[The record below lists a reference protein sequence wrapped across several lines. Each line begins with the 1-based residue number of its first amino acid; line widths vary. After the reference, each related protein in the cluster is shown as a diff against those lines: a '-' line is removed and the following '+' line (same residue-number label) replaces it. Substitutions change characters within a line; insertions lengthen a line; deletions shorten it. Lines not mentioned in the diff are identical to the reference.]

1 MATPLPPAKALSVLR
16 ATFVNVEE
24 KLIECN
30 QPSTLG
36 AGPVQ
41 TATTVYVERGSER
54 SLIVQEPWAVLH
66 PLHVYFAILSEY
78 LTYSAINLVFFRY
91 LNHLRDLINVYEWPT
106 VLEYHQSYFDHRVFD
121 MRTWG
126 DYGSWGLPDCK
137 LMNQLDFT
145 HHCTS
150 TPEITVPTQQLK
162 VVGLPRGAPTS
173 HNIYREA
180 DNGSIW

>member
-1 MATPLPPAKALSVLR
+1 MATPYPPAKALPVLR

-24 KLIECN
+24 KLIECIIN
-30 QPSTLG
+30 HQLLARDLYKLQPQYTSKEDLRD
-36 AGPVQ
+36 A
-41 TATTVYVERGSER
+41 
-54 SLIVQEPWAVLH
+54 SLYKNPGAVLH

-78 LTYSAINLVFFRY
+78 LTYSAITLVFFRY

-106 VLEYHQSYFDHRVFD
+106 VLEYHQSYFNHRVFD

-137 LMNQLDFT
+137 LMNQLGFT

-162 VVGLPRGAPTS
+162 VLGCREEPLLPIT
-173 HNIYREA
+173 
-180 DNGSIW
+180 

>member
-1 MATPLPPAKALSVLR
+1 MATPYPPAKALPVLR

-24 KLIECN
+24 KLIECIIN
-30 QPSTLG
+30 HQLLARDLYKLQPQYTSKEDLRD
-36 AGPVQ
+36 A
-41 TATTVYVERGSER
+41 
-54 SLIVQEPWAVLH
+54 SLYKNPGAVLH

-78 LTYSAINLVFFRY
+78 LTYSAITLVFFRY

-106 VLEYHQSYFDHRVFD
+106 VLEYHQSYFNHRVFD

-137 LMNQLDFT
+137 LMKQLGFT

-150 TPEITVPTQQLK
+150 TPEIIVPTQQLK
-162 VVGLPRGAPTS
+162 VLGCREEPLLPIT
-173 HNIYREA
+173 
-180 DNGSIW
+180 